1 MTMQVQ
7 IRHTGGED
15 VSLEECAIF
24 SAPMGEAIE
33 ASQLLNEAY
42 VLEISS
48 PGIADQ
54 LHSDRDFQTFQ
65 GFPVEVTYRNAQ
77 ESVLLRAGQLQ
88 ERSSEHVHL
97 NIKGK
102 ISRIPRKD
110 VITVRLTSPT
120 G

>member
-7 IRHTGGED
+7 IRHTDGRD
-15 VSLEECAIF
+15 VSLEECASF
-24 SAPMGEAIE
+24 SGPMGEAIE
-33 ASQLLNEAY
+33 TSQLLNEAY

-48 PGIADQ
+48 PGIDDQ
-54 LHSDRDFQTFQ
+54 LHSDRDFQTFI
-65 GFPVEVTYRNAQ
+65 GFPVEVTFRNDKK
-77 ESVLLRAGQLQ
+77 SGLLREGQLH

-102 ISRIPRKD
+102 INRIPRKD
-110 VITVRLTSPT
+110 VIKVRLISPT